1 MILTFVGIQQLGY
14 GVTESDEASA
24 LVFQKDHISISIVT
38 AVALPTFGAHLTLFL
53 MLWRQFYMKE

>member
-53 MLWRQFYMKE
+53 ML